1 MRASTL
7 STMKKLAWGDM
18 KPFSFRLKTDM
29 RFGVGITGNIG
40 NLLRDYGFSKVGIII
55 DAGVLKNKAAH
66 ELINNLKETCTIEKI
81 FENQISEPDYD
92 YLDECKKEF
101 LGTSMDCLIG
111 IGGGSTMDLTKG
123 VAALLKNPGKAI
135 QYRGFNLLKN
145 LSLPT
150 VAVPTTAGTGSEVT
164 PYAVFTDRN
173 EKRKLG
179 INSEYNIPRLTIL
192 DPLLTLSCPRSVTVS
207 SGMDALTHAVESF
220 VAKGATPISKMFSRN
235 AFSLIFNNLSKIVD
249 DMGNI
254 DLRSKLLLGSHCAGV
269 ALMNSGAGPAGAMSY
284 PLGVHYNVPHGLAG
298 AVFLPKVVNFNV
310 QSGCE
315 DYAEIYD
322 LIDNA
327 DKNLSVLQK
336 TNEFS
341 GALDALC
348 EKLSI
353 PRRLSQFKV
362 SRKDVDFIVKDT
374 FSGLKG
380 AIEQNP
386 VPFTE
391 KDARRILEEMT

>member
-1 MRASTL
+1 MQ
-7 STMKKLAWGDM
+7 
-18 KPFSFRLKTDM
+18 PFSFKLKTDL
-29 RFGVGITGNIG
+29 RFGVGITKNMA
-40 NLLRDYGFSKVGIII
+40 NLLRDCGFCKVGVII
-55 DAGVLKNKAAH
+55 DAGVLKNNAAH
-66 ELINNLKETCTIEKI
+66 ELINNLKQSCTIEKI
-81 FENQISEPDYD
+81 FENRVSEPDYD

-101 LGTSMDCLIG
+101 FGTSVNCLIG
-111 IGGGSTMDLTKG
+111 IGGGSTLDLTKG
-123 VAALLKNPGKAI
+123 IAALVKNPGKAI
-135 QYRGFNLLKN
+135 HYRGFNLLKN
-145 LSLPT
+145 PSLPI
-150 VAVPTTAGTGSEVT
+150 VAIPTTAGTGSEVT
-164 PYAVFTDRN
+164 PYAVFIDRN

-179 INSEYNIPRLTIL
+179 INSDYNIPRLAVL

-220 VAKGATPISKMFSRN
+220 VAKGATPISKMFSKN
-235 AFSLIFNNLSKIVD
+235 AFSLIFNNLSKVVD

-254 DLRSKLLLGSHCAGV
+254 DVRSKLLLGSHYAGV

-298 AVFLPKVVNFNV
+298 AVFLPKVVKFNV
-310 QSGCE
+310 QGGCE
-315 DYAEIYD
+315 SYAELYD

-336 TNEFS
+336 IKEFS
-341 GALDALC
+341 EALDALC
-348 EKLSI
+348 EKLLI
-353 PRRLSQFKV
+353 PRHLSQFNV

-386 VPFTE
+386 IPFTE
-391 KDARRILEEMT
+391 KDARNILNEMT